1 MKPLKE
7 NTKLLSMCSS
17 RNRPEW
23 CTRMIDS
30 FLAGI
35 SNGLSAVAGIVELRL
50 LVVAA
55 VIALGVHIIFYVAGQ
70 YKKNK

>member
-1 MKPLKE
+1 
-7 NTKLLSMCSS
+7 
-17 RNRPEW
+17 
-23 CTRMIDS
+23 MIDS

-35 SNGLSAVAGIVELRL
+35 SNGLNAVGGLVNLRL
-50 LVVAA
+50 LAVVV